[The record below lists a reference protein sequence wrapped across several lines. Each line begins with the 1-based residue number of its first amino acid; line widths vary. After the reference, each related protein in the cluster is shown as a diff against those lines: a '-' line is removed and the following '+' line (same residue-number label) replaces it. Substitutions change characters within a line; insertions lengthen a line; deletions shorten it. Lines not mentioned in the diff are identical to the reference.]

1 MRVSVDAA
9 GRLVIPKSL
18 RTALGIGPD
27 TELEIVV
34 DGSGLRLEP
43 VAATERTVRQRD
55 GLPLLGLVPNM
66 TVTDDDIRRL
76 RDSLQR

>member
-43 VAATERTVRQRD
+43 VAATERTVRQSD

-66 TVTDDDIRRL
+66 IVTDDEIRRL